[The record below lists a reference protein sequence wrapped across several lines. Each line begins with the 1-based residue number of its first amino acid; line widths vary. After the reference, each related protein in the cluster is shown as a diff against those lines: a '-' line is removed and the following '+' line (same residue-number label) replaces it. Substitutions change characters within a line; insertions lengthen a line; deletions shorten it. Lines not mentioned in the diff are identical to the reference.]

1 MRSTELVR
9 VAIRALR
16 TNAMRSWLTTLGIT
30 IGVASV
36 IVMVAVGAGARSE
49 VERQIANLGTNVLQV
64 RPGASRVRGRWA
76 GSATRLPFSEQD
88 MQAIRESSNDVVAI
102 SGVLSN
108 VAPVVNGSS
117 NWVTAVEGV
126 SEEYPSVRGWT
137 TTSGRFFGSEEERAG
152 AKVAVLG
159 ATAARQLFD
168 DQDPI
173 GTSIRIVNTPFQVIG
188 LLEAK
193 GQSNSGSDLDDV
205 ILVPASTARSLLG
218 KKYKL
223 VPRNVGNIIVK
234 IDEDASIEDAKE
246 IVIDVLRQR
255 RRAQNSGEDDFHVRD
270 LAEYI
275 RTRTAAQQTL
285 GLLLAATA
293 AISLLVG
300 GIGIMN
306 IMLVSVSERTREI
319 GLRLAIGARRRDIL
333 RQFLT
338 EAVVLCLLGGVI
350 GVSLGIAA
358 TSGVAHWAEWPV
370 LISPQ
375 IVIVALLAAAATGIC
390 FGFLPARRA
399 SELSPIEALRRE

>member
-1 MRSTELVR
+1 M
-9 VAIRALR
+9 
-16 TNAMRSWLTTLGIT
+16 
-30 IGVASV
+30 
-36 IVMVAVGAGARSE
+36 
-49 VERQIANLGTNVLQV
+49 
-64 RPGASRVRGRWA
+64 
-76 GSATRLPFSEQD
+76 SAT
-88 MQAIRESSNDVVAI
+88 
-102 SGVLSN
+102 
-108 VAPVVNGSS
+108 
-117 NWVTAVEGV
+117 
-126 SEEYPSVRGWT
+126 SV
-137 TTSGRFFGSEEERAG
+137 
-152 AKVAVLG
+152 
-159 ATAARQLFD
+159 
-168 DQDPI
+168 
-173 GTSIRIVNTPFQVIG
+173 
-188 LLEAK
+188 
-193 GQSNSGSDLDDV
+193 
-205 ILVPASTARSLLG
+205 
-218 KKYKL
+218 
-223 VPRNVGNIIVK
+223 VK

-246 IVIDVLRQR
+246 LVIDVLRQR
-255 RRAQNSGEDDFHVRD
+255 RRAQNNGEDDFHVRD

-338 EAVVLCLLGGVI
+338 EAVVLCLLGGLI

-358 TSGVAHWAEWPV
+358 TSGIAHWAEWPV